1 MPDLSEDRSL
11 TLSGRCALVVG
22 ASRGI
27 GAEVATR
34 LAGRGARV
42 ALTARSAD
50 SLERSAAALRAGG
63 AECAAYPGD
72 VTVAGDVARVVDRI
86 GEEFGPVD
94 VLVYA
99 TGQGAAGRFECIDEA
114 EWRRLYEINV
124 IGAVRFARA
133 VLGPMR
139 ERGWGRIVAVA
150 STAAKYGSRFQ
161 SPYNASKHALLGLVR
176 CLALETAGD
185 GVTVNAV
192 CPGFV
197 DTEMVAQALPQWA
210 SVLGTTEEAVLA
222 GLVSRVPQGRLLG
235 VDEVAE
241 LVAYVASPAA
251 AGLTGQGL
259 TLDGGLILI

>member
-1 MPDLSEDRSL
+1 MPALSQALD
-11 TLSGRCALVVG
+11 LSGRCALVVG

-27 GAEVATR
+27 GAEAATR
-34 LAGRGARV
+34 LAERGARV

-50 SLERSAAALRAGG
+50 SLERLAATLRASG
-63 AECAAYPGD
+63 AECAAYPAD
-72 VTVAGDVARVVDRI
+72 VTVTGDVSRVVDRV
-86 GEEFGPVD
+86 GAELGPVD

-99 TGQGAAGRFECIDEA
+99 TGQGAVGRFESIDEA
-114 EWRRLYEINV
+114 EWRRLYEVNV
-124 IGAVRFARA
+124 IGAVGFARA

-150 STAAKYGSRFQ
+150 STAAKYGSRLQ

-185 GVTVNAV
+185 GITVNAV

-197 DTEMVAQALPQWA
+197 DTEMVAQALPRWA
-210 SVLGTTEEAVLA
+210 SVLGTSEEAVLA
-222 GLVSRVPQGRLLG
+222 GLLSRVPQGRMLG
-235 VDEVAE
+235 VGEVAE

-259 TLDGGLILI
+259 TLDGGLILV